1 MEYFLYSR
9 RNYLTCIKNAEKSKY
24 KINSIIKNIEIMKT
38 LEDAI
43 SGVKAICV
51 LTEWDVF
58 KNYPWNNRSNPKVK
72 IFDGR
77 RIINKK
83 ETN

>member
-51 LTEWDVF
+51 LTE
-58 KNYPWNNRSNPKVK
+58 
-72 IFDGR
+72 
-77 RIINKK
+77 
-83 ETN
+83 

>member
-1 MEYFLYSR
+1 MEYFLYST
-9 RNYLTCIKNAEKSKY
+9 RNYLTCIKNDEKSKY

-51 LTEWDVF
+51 LTE
-58 KNYPWNNRSNPKVK
+58 
-72 IFDGR
+72 
-77 RIINKK
+77 
-83 ETN
+83 